1 MSNNFRN
8 YAGRNIEYVT
18 SLPFDLDAVI
28 DDWEQLRKGMI
39 RECPAAFAR
48 EEWAYLISF
57 LEPANLHHPFEQAFG
72 ELIDDTRGRSFVIA
86 RPRGTVATW
95 LPNNVSLLGPLTL
108 IVLSLTGNALRFK
121 AGSRSDDL
129 TAAFF
134 DFVCSRLKAG
144 ALKEHLQNNVSVER
158 FDRHAPRNLEFASQS
173 QVRIIFGSDHAA
185 ATINALPHPIESTS
199 FAFVD
204 RRSEAWIDRRRV
216 DDETLSNLIRVFAVF
231 GRAGCTSPRRLVLID
246 GSAGDCRTVRDR
258 VVELWPKTIR
268 REVPMHTASSN
279 IAARQNAAVLG
290 WNAVLTS
297 RNAGVVSDGDFEW
310 PIPEGN
316 LTLTIVGAPLAK
328 AIVALPENIQTIG
341 HALHDDSA
349 ISLAEII
356 SQTKIKR
363 IVPLAEMHHFG
374 PIWDGWSFWR
384 QMFEEVP
391 AAS

>member
-1 MSNNFRN
+1 
-8 YAGRNIEYVT
+8 
-18 SLPFDLDAVI
+18 
-28 DDWEQLRKGMI
+28 
-39 RECPAAFAR
+39 
-48 EEWAYLISF
+48 
-57 LEPANLHHPFEQAFG
+57 
-72 ELIDDTRGRSFVIA
+72 
-86 RPRGTVATW
+86 
-95 LPNNVSLLGPLTL
+95 
-108 IVLSLTGNALRFK
+108 
-121 AGSRSDDL
+121 
-129 TAAFF
+129 
-134 DFVCSRLKAG
+134 
-144 ALKEHLQNNVSVER
+144 
-158 FDRHAPRNLEFASQS
+158 
-173 QVRIIFGSDHAA
+173 
-185 ATINALPHPIESTS
+185 
-199 FAFVD
+199 
-204 RRSEAWIDRRRV
+204 
-216 DDETLSNLIRVFAVF
+216 
-231 GRAGCTSPRRLVLID
+231 
-246 GSAGDCRTVRDR
+246 
-258 VVELWPKTIR
+258 
-268 REVPMHTASSN
+268 MHTASSN